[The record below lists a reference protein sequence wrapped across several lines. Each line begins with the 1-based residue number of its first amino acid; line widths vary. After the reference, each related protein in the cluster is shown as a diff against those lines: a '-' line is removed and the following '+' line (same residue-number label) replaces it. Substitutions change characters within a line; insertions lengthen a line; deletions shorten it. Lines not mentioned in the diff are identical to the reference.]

1 MHSPILALDL
11 GTANIKALAAEI
23 TSQGWRVLQSG
34 RRQSRGIKQGIIVR
48 SEDVV
53 EEVDSLIEEIEGVL
67 KNVSFKNSI
76 IGIAGPH
83 LEIRPSK
90 GTAIVSR
97 PDEEITE
104 DDKERADKAAAALA
118 PQRNRVLVQTVVKDY
133 IIDGVTKVEDPV
145 GMKGLRLEEEALL
158 IDAFAPA
165 LRKIDQLGEML
176 NLKFN
181 PRFVLPLA
189 GAEMALTPQ
198 DKDLGVVALD
208 LGAGTTSLCLYE
220 NNELID
226 LKVFPLGGMNI
237 TNDIA
242 VGLQTYVNV
251 AEKIKVNEGVAVAK
265 KVPRGETIDLAQYWE
280 EAEEGMTVKKKFL
293 AEIIEARLGE
303 IFDLV
308 AKRLK
313 EVDRFGKLPGGVVLY
328 GGGAKLPFITDLARS
343 KFKLPVRIAKP
354 ENDWYQENS
363 DPSFIGVLGLLQ
375 LAFEAGNG
383 EAFPTGSLWQQ
394 FIGYLK
400 NLLPF

>member
-11 GTANIKALAAEI
+11 GSANIKALAAEI
-23 TSQGWRVLQSG
+23 TPNGWRVLQPG
-34 RRQSRGIKQGIIVR
+34 QRQSRGIKQGIIVR
-48 SEDVV
+48 SEDVA
-53 EEVDSLIEEIEGVL
+53 EELDGLIGEMEGVL

-83 LEIRPSK
+83 LEMRPSK

-104 DDKERADKAAAALA
+104 DDKERANKAAAALA
-118 PQRNRVLVQTVVKDY
+118 PQRNRVLVQTVVKNY
-133 IIDGVTKVEDPV
+133 IIDGATEVEDPL
-145 GMKGLRLEEEALL
+145 GMKGLRLEVEALL

-165 LRKIDQLGEML
+165 LRKIDHLGEML
-176 NLKFN
+176 NIKFD

-189 GAEMALTPQ
+189 GGEIALTSQ
-198 DKDLGVVALD
+198 DKDLGAIALD
-208 LGAGTTSLCLYE
+208 LGAGTTSLCVYE
-220 NNELID
+220 NNELVD
-226 LKVFPLGGMNI
+226 LKVFPIGGMNI

-242 VGLQTYVNV
+242 VGLRTYVNI
-251 AEKIKVNEGVAVAK
+251 AEKIKVNEGVAIAK
-265 KVPRGETIDLAQYWE
+265 KVPRGETINLTQYWE
-280 EAEEGMTVKKKFL
+280 EAEEGMTVNKKFL

-313 EVDRFGKLPGGVVLY
+313 EINRFGKLPGGVVLY
-328 GGGAKLPFITDLARS
+328 GGGAKLPFITNLARN

-354 ENDWYQENS
+354 ENDWYQENP

-375 LAFEAGNG
+375 LAFKEKNINVSPA
-383 EAFPTGSLWQQ
+383 SDLWQQ
-394 FIGYLK
+394 FMGHLK
-400 NLLPF
+400 KIFSF